1 MEIRFDDKVALVTGA
16 SSGIGRATAREFAK
30 AGAKVVVHYN
40 VSQADAE
47 AVVDAIS
54 KEGGEA
60 IALQADVSRKEE
72 VDALVQA
79 TLRRF
84 GTIDILI
91 NNAGAL
97 IKRESLEKMEEVLW
111 DEVMNVNLKSIFLV
125 SQAVMPIMKAK
136 KYGKIINLTSIA
148 ARVGGGVGAGH
159 YSASKGGIL
168 TLSKNMAKEL
178 APHGI
183 IVNAISPGI
192 IDTRFHER
200 FTTPEIFNKFRESV
214 VLKRAGTSEE
224 VAWPILFLCSEYAAY
239 IVGETIEINGGQLMD

>member
-1 MEIRFDDKVALVTGA
+1 MEIRFDNKVVLVTGA
-16 SSGIGRATAREFAK
+16 SSGIGRACAKEFAK

-40 VSQADAE
+40 VSKTDADA
-47 AVVDAIS
+47 VVNTIV
-54 KEGGEA
+54 EGGGDA
-60 IALQADVSRKEE
+60 IALQADVSQKPE
-72 VDALVQA
+72 VERLVRE
-79 TLRRF
+79 TLDQY

-97 IKRESLEKMEEVLW
+97 IKRQNLEEMKEELW
-111 DEVMNVNLKSIFLV
+111 DEVMDVNLKSIFLV
-125 SQAVMPIMKAK
+125 AQAVIPIMKAR

-148 ARVGGGVGAGH
+148 ARMGGGVGAGH

-178 APHGI
+178 APYNI

-200 FTTPEIFNKFRESV
+200 FTSPEVFKKFVDTV

-224 VAWPILFLCSEYAAY
+224 VAWPIMFLCTEYAAY

>member
-1 MEIRFDDKVALVTGA
+1 MEIRFDNKVALVTGA
-16 SSGIGRATAREFAK
+16 SSGIGRATAREFAR
-30 AGAKVVVHYN
+30 AGARVVVHYN
-40 VSQADAE
+40 VSKDDAE

-60 IALQADVSRKEE
+60 LALQADVSKKKEVE
-72 VDALVQA
+72 VLVKD
-79 TLRRF
+79 TLDRF
-84 GTIDILI
+84 GTIDFLI

-97 IKRESLEKMEEVLW
+97 IKRETLENMEETLW
-111 DEVMNVNLKSIFLV
+111 DEVMDVNLKSIFLV
-125 SQAVMPIMKAK
+125 SQAVIPIMKEK

-178 APHGI
+178 APHGV

-214 VLKRAGTSEE
+214 VLKRAGTAEE

>member
-1 MEIRFDDKVALVTGA
+1 MEIRFDNKVALVTGA
-16 SSGIGRATAREFAK
+16 SSGIGRATAREFAR

-40 VSQADAE
+40 VSKDDAE

-60 IALQADVSRKEE
+60 LALQADVSKKKEVE
-72 VDALVQA
+72 VLVKD
-79 TLRRF
+79 TLDRF
-84 GTIDILI
+84 GTVDFLI

-97 IKRESLEKMEEVLW
+97 IKRETLENMEETLW
-111 DEVMNVNLKSIFLV
+111 DEVMDVNLKSIFLV
-125 SQAVMPIMKAK
+125 SQSVIPIMKEK

-178 APHGI
+178 APHNI

-200 FTTPEIFNKFRESV
+200 FTTPEIFNTFRESV
-214 VLKRAGTSEE
+214 VLKRAGTAEE

>member
-1 MEIRFDDKVALVTGA
+1 MEIRFDNKVALVTGA
-16 SSGIGRATAREFAK
+16 SSGIGRATAREFAR

-40 VSQADAE
+40 VSKDDAE

-60 IALQADVSRKEE
+60 LALQADVSKKKEVE
-72 VDALVQA
+72 VLVKD
-79 TLRRF
+79 TLDRF
-84 GTIDILI
+84 GTIDFLI

-97 IKRESLEKMEEVLW
+97 IKRETLENMEETLW
-111 DEVMNVNLKSIFLV
+111 DEVMDVNLKSIFLV
-125 SQAVMPIMKAK
+125 SQAVIPIMKEK

-214 VLKRAGTSEE
+214 VLKRAGTAEE

>member
-1 MEIRFDDKVALVTGA
+1 MEIRFDNKVALVTGA
-16 SSGIGRATAREFAK
+16 SSGIGRAAAKEFAK

-40 VSQADAE
+40 VSKADAE
-47 AVVDAIS
+47 AVVEAIN

-60 IALQADVSRKEE
+60 VALQADVSIKEE
-72 VDALVQA
+72 VDSLVKA
-79 TLRRF
+79 TLDRY

-91 NNAGAL
+91 NNAGSL
-97 IKRESLEKMEEVLW
+97 IKREKLENMEEALW
-111 DEVMNVNLKSIFLV
+111 DEVMDVNLKSIFLV
-125 SQAVMPIMKAK
+125 AQAVIPVMKAK

-148 ARVGGGVGAGH
+148 ARMGGGVGAGH

-200 FTTPEIFNKFRESV
+200 FTSPEIFNKFLESV
-214 VLKRAGTSEE
+214 VLKRAGTAEE

>member
-1 MEIRFDDKVALVTGA
+1 MEIRFDNKVALVTGA
-16 SSGIGRATAREFAK
+16 SSGIGRATAKEFAK
-30 AGAKVVVHYN
+30 TGAKVVVHYN
-40 VSQADAE
+40 VSMEDAE
-47 AVVDAIS
+47 AVVDDIKTA
-54 KEGGEA
+54 GGEA
-60 IALQADVSRKEE
+60 IALQADVSKKEE
-72 VDALVQA
+72 VDTLVKA
-79 TLRRF
+79 TLDRF
-84 GTIDILI
+84 GTVDILI

-97 IKRESLEKMEEVLW
+97 IKRESLEKMEEALW
-111 DEVMNVNLKSIFLV
+111 DEVMDVNLKSIFLV
-125 SQAVMPIMKAK
+125 SQAVIPIMKGK

-200 FTTPEIFNKFRESV
+200 FTSPEIFNKFKESV
-214 VLKRAGTSEE
+214 VLKRAGTAEE